1 MWPTRGIKDHQGAEV
16 PRAGGTLEWGP
27 AGDRLCPK
35 KSANHEVSSWRVAGK
50 VCAVTRS
57 LCVGTSGGQR
67 RGQEWDK
74 RRQLGQRGTR
84 EEGDGWR

>member
-35 KSANHEVSSWRVAGK
+35 KSANHEGFQLESDRQGLCGDKIS
-50 VCAVTRS
+50 VC
-57 LCVGTSGGQR
+57 GYI
-67 RGQEWDK
+67 RGV
-74 RRQLGQRGTR
+74 
-84 EEGDGWR
+84 EEGTGVGQKEAAGTEGD